1 MPDSG
6 RITRSSIKPRVLFQE
21 EIAKQKRERGEEDDD
36 EEAVTDIE
44 PQVATPS
51 RKARTTT
58 TAFLQAATPPP
69 TKRVQRRKRNLV
81 IPVATQ
87 LTNPE
92 ISFESWSRVKSSAR
106 SDTSSRGGKK
116 RSGPPL
122 ENPTDKRARGEQS
135 TPSAPSSGQSSAQS
149 SLSFDHIA

>member
-6 RITRSSIKPRVLFQE
+6 RITRSSIKPRILFQE
-21 EIAKQKRERGEEDDD
+21 EIAKQKRERGEEDD

-58 TAFLQAATPPP
+58 SFLQAATPPP
-69 TKRVQRRKRNLV
+69 TKRVQRRKRNIEL
-81 IPVATQ
+81 PVATE

-106 SDTSSRGGKK
+106 SDSSSKGGKK

-122 ENPTDKRARGEQS
+122 ENPTDKRARGEES
-135 TPSAPSSGQSSAQS
+135 TPSAQSSTQSSA
-149 SLSFDHIA
+149 